1 MQFFGFPMITVLGTI
16 ALLMIV
22 PAIVWAL
29 VAPELGV
36 TGTTARIVLIAVYS
50 SGFIV
55 YFIWDL
61 AERRRGVDV
70 ALIAREVPPE

>member
-1 MQFFGFPMITVLGTI
+1 MITVLGTI

-22 PAIVWAL
+22 PAIAWAL

-36 TGTTARIVLIAVYS
+36 TGSTARIVLIAVYS

-55 YFIWDL
+55 YTIWSL
-61 AERRRGVDV
+61 VERTRGVDTSL
-70 ALIAREVPPE
+70 AAKEVPPE